1 MAGYRFCRSDDIPLL
16 VDAYNACW
24 VPHFGEASAL
34 TVEGFK
40 RGIRELGFWSS
51 SCMVAFDGDEPIG
64 VLIGAKR
71 DGDANCVHR
80 LAVKPGWERRGHGR
94 HLLTSLADKARIL
107 GPARLV
113 AEIPEG
119 WMAMQAFFEK
129 TGFVEEARYVDFV
142 RAATPGG
149 AAGDP
154 RDELVV
160 AITLDEL
167 VESGAFDVSVRRPW
181 ARSLASLRAKS
192 ETLVGLAVAT
202 DRIEAYV
209 LYVATADGAPSE
221 VWALGAADEGAG
233 AALLDV
239 LLARLGAVRIVA
251 VSEREA
257 PFATLT
263 ALGCTPIGETIGY
276 VTNQT

>member
-24 VPHFGEASAL
+24 VPHFGAQSAI
-34 TVEGFK
+34 TVEDFK
-40 RGIRELGFWSS
+40 RDVRALGLWSS
-51 SCMVAFDGDEPIG
+51 SCMVAFEADEPIG

-71 DGDANCVHR
+71 DGVANCVHR

-113 AEIPEG
+113 AEIPSE
-119 WMAMQAFFEK
+119 WAAIRSFFEK

-142 RAATPGG
+142 RDGVPER

-154 RDELVV
+154 REALLVP
-160 AITLDEL
+160 ITLDEL
-167 VESGAFDVSVRRPW
+167 VESGACDGSVRRPW
-181 ARSLASLRAKS
+181 ARSVASLRAKGDA
-192 ETLVGLAVAT
+192 LVGLAVAT

-209 LYVATADGAPSE
+209 LYVARGDGAPTE
-221 VWALGAADEGAG
+221 VWGLGAADEGPG
-233 AALLDV
+233 VALLGF
-239 LLARLGAVRIVA
+239 LLARLGAVRIVG
-251 VSEREA
+251 VSEREVPA
-257 PFATLT
+257 ATLV
-263 ALGCTPIGETIGY
+263 ALGCVPAGATIGY
-276 VTNQT
+276 VTNQS

>member
-24 VPHFGEASAL
+24 VPHFGADSAL

-51 SCMVAFDGDEPIG
+51 SCMVAFDGDEAIG

-71 DGDANCVHR
+71 DGEANCVHR

-113 AEIPEG
+113 AEIPAD
-119 WMAMQAFFEK
+119 WTAMRSFFEK

-142 RAATPGG
+142 RSPMPGAT
-149 AAGDP
+149 AGDP
-154 RDELVV
+154 RDELLVP
-160 AITLDEL
+160 ITLDEL

-181 ARSLASLRAKS
+181 ARSLASLRAKG
-192 ETLVGLAVAT
+192 EALAGLAVAT

-209 LYVATADGAPSE
+209 LYVAGADGAPAD
-221 VWALGAADEGAG
+221 VWGLGAADEGAG
-233 AALLDV
+233 AALLGF
-239 LLARLGAVRIVA
+239 LLARLGAVRIVG
-251 VSEREA
+251 VSEREVPSA
-257 PFATLT
+257 LLA
-263 ALGCTPIGETIGY
+263 ALGCTPAGETIGY